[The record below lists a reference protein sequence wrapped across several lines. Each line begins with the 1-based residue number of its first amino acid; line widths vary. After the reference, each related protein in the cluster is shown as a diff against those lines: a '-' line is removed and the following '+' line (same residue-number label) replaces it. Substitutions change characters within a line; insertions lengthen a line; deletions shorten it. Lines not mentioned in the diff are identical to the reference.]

1 MKDSVFRR
9 WLVLWA
15 YSPWSNHPLDGWLWF
30 SCQTT
35 PDYVPI
41 YGTIGEQNTYDLYY
55 KNIVTNQKAKKIL
68 EDGYLVLTWEAAEGE
83 GLNLP
88 IVVYKDSILTLN
100 GKELNK
106 DDYDLSTI
114 GTPTVSSQ
122 EGQNKLVLSYKEPG
136 WLFVAL
142 LIPIIVL
149 GVIGLQWLYT
159 KISIKKVA

>member
-1 MKDSVFRR
+1 M
-9 WLVLWA
+9 
-15 YSPWSNHPLDGWLWF
+15 
-30 SCQTT
+30 
-35 PDYVPI
+35 
-41 YGTIGEQNTYDLYY
+41 
-55 KNIVTNQKAKKIL
+55 L
-68 EDGYLVLTWEAAEGE
+68 EDGYLVLIWQAAEGE
-83 GLNLP
+83 KLNLP

-100 GKELNK
+100 NKELDKN
-106 DDYDLSTI
+106 DYSLSTI

-122 EGQNKLVLSYKEPG
+122 EGPNKLVLSYKEPG